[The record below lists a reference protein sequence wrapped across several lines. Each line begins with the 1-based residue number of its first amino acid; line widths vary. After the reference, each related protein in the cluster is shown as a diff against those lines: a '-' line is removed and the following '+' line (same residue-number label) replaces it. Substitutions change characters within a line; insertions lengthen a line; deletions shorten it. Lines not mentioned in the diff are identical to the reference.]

1 MILHR
6 ESQSETLLYASC
18 GAAGRFLSMF
28 LPEQE
33 HCPRRELH
41 RKIRRKQEYIHNFS
55 LRDDEVI
62 TPANSVKLSLRKS
75 SIMTKH
81 N

>member
-1 MILHR
+1 
-6 ESQSETLLYASC
+6 
-18 GAAGRFLSMF
+18 MF

-33 HCPRRELH
+33 HCPRREL
-41 RKIRRKQEYIHNFS
+41 RRNIRRKQEYIHNFS
-55 LRDDEVI
+55 LRDDGVV
-62 TPANSVKLSLRKS
+62 TPANSVKVSLRKS